1 MATATV
7 FTRASIGIEAPEVR
21 VEVDLARG
29 LPSFT
34 IVGMP
39 ATSVREARDRVKSA
53 ILNVGLEFPAATR
66 IIVNLAPAEIP
77 KQGARFDLA
86 IAVGIL
92 AASDQIDA
100 DQLAKFEFYGELA
113 LAGNTQAVS
122 GLIPALIAAK
132 RADRTVFVPST
143 NVAEAGYAAQQNHF
157 LVPDLAALFE
167 HLQGH
172 NQLNAAESDKPYL
185 SQENDVGDLADII
198 GQTQAK
204 RALLIAAAGRHHLL
218 FVGPPGTGKTMLAQR
233 FLTILPT
240 PTHSEGMQIACI
252 KSLVETHLA
261 PQQLTQR
268 NLRMPHHTC
277 SAAALVGGGSPPKP
291 GEVSLAHQGVLFL
304 DELAEFSRY
313 VLDSLREPLQSG
325 EVTISRAGYQTTYPA
340 QFQLIAALNPSPC
353 GQFDGTLESCRSTPD
368 QILKYLNKL
377 SGPLL
382 DRIDL
387 QVEVPRETQSLRAL
401 DAQHKP
407 TPKSPQIRNQVA
419 ACHVKQR
426 ERQGCLNAELT
437 TQAVLEHS
445 QLSKTDHT
453 FLVEVVE
460 KLGLSHRAF
469 YRTLRLARTIADLD
483 DATSVGRR
491 HLAEALSYRALDRL
505 LEQLKKL

>member
-29 LPSFT
+29 LPTFT

-92 AASDQIDA
+92 AASDQLDA
-100 DQLAKFEFYGELA
+100 SQLAQFEFYGELA
-113 LAGNTQAVS
+113 LVGNTQAVS

-132 RADRTVFVPST
+132 RAGRTAFVPST
-143 NVAEAGYAAQQNHF
+143 NAAEAGYAAQGNHF

-172 NQLNAAESDKPYL
+172 NQLSGAENDKPHA
-185 SQENDVGDLADII
+185 SQDNDVGDLADII

-240 PTHSEGMQIACI
+240 PTHNEGMQIACI
-252 KSLVETHLA
+252 KSLVETHLT

-291 GEVSLAHQGVLFL
+291 GEASLAHQGVLFL

-313 VLDSLREPLQSG
+313 VLDSLREPLQAG

-353 GQFDGTLESCRSTPD
+353 GQFDGTLDSCRSTPD

-387 QVEVPRETQSLRAL
+387 QVEVPRETESLRQL

-407 TPKSPQIRNQVA
+407 APTSPQIRHQVA
-419 ACHVKQR
+419 VCHAKQR
-426 ERQGCLNAELT
+426 ERQGCLNGELA

-483 DATSVGRR
+483 EATSVGRR

>member
-29 LPSFT
+29 LPTFT

-92 AASDQIDA
+92 AASDQLDA
-100 DQLAKFEFYGELA
+100 GQLAQFEFYGELA
-113 LAGNTQAVS
+113 LAGNSQAVS
-122 GLIPALIAAK
+122 GLIPALIAA
-132 RADRTVFVPST
+132 RQAQRTVFVPSA
-143 NVAEAGYAAQQNHF
+143 NEAEAGYAARGNHF

-172 NQLNAAESDKPYL
+172 NTLAHAQTEDQPTDATNNL
-185 SQENDVGDLADII
+185 GDLADII
-198 GQTQAK
+198 GQAQAK

-240 PTHSEGMQIACI
+240 PTHHEGMQIASI
-252 KSLVETHLA
+252 KSLVETHLT

-291 GEVSLAHQGVLFL
+291 GEVSLAHHGVLFL

-340 QFQLIAALNPSPC
+340 RFQLVAALNPSPC
-353 GQFDGTLESCRSTPD
+353 GQFDGTLDSCRSTPD

-387 QVEVPRETQSLRAL
+387 QVEVPRETESLRQL
-401 DAQHKP
+401 DGQHKP
-407 TPKSPQIRNQVA
+407 TPTSPQIRKQVVE
-419 ACHVKQR
+419 CHQR
-426 ERQGCLNAELT
+426 QRQRQGCLNGELAA
-437 TQAVLEHS
+437 QGVLEHS
-445 QLSKTDHT
+445 QLGKDDHR

-483 DATSVGRR
+483 DKASVGRR
-491 HLAEALSYRALDRL
+491 HIAEALSYRSLDRL
-505 LEQLKKL
+505 LEQLRKL

>member
-277 SAAALVGGGSPPKP
+277 SAAALVGGG
-291 GEVSLAHQGVLFL
+291 
-304 DELAEFSRY
+304 
-313 VLDSLREPLQSG
+313 
-325 EVTISRAGYQTTYPA
+325 
-340 QFQLIAALNPSPC
+340 
-353 GQFDGTLESCRSTPD
+353 
-368 QILKYLNKL
+368 L
-377 SGPLL
+377 SI
-382 DRIDL
+382 RI
-387 QVEVPRETQSLRAL
+387 
-401 DAQHKP
+401 
-407 TPKSPQIRNQVA
+407 IN
-419 ACHVKQR
+419 
-426 ERQGCLNAELT
+426 
-437 TQAVLEHS
+437 
-445 QLSKTDHT
+445 SK
-453 FLVEVVE
+453 FA
-460 KLGLSHRAF
+460 K
-469 YRTLRLARTIADLD
+469 
-483 DATSVGRR
+483 
-491 HLAEALSYRALDRL
+491 
-505 LEQLKKL
+505 